1 MAANI
6 HLLDLL
12 HKEQLDK
19 ILNGFTEVSG
29 VASIIADAA
38 GHPVTRPHNFTKVCL
53 KYCRSTEAGRRRCH
67 LSDRY
72 GGAESLRSGKP
83 PIYHCMNAGLMDC
96 AAPIIVE
103 GRHLATVLCG
113 QVLDKPITAD
123 HGCRKARRIGV
134 TDFDGYLTALNQVP
148 LMSKSRL
155 LNIANLMAVITQT
168 ISELALQKHFQQKH
182 SQRYLHKLVNSVSD
196 CIISSN
202 MQGIISLINEAGAAM
217 FGYQAEELIGKSI
230 MDLFSDEESKQIYR
244 SQLRERPAAA
254 HRRLELTA
262 LRPDCRSFPVQVAIA
277 GIDRENVPD
286 SDWVTVIRDISEEK
300 KIEHMKEDL
309 IGMVAHDIKNQVI
322 SMQKALELLVNQ
334 GLGPLNMTQTEITY
348 LALDTSHQL
357 FGMVCNLLDIYRR
370 ENGQFLLEK
379 IPLDIHQLIVESVAH
394 LKLLAQDR
402 QVALNLKNPRE
413 PLIVEADW
421 DRLMRTCINLIE
433 NAVRHSP
440 PQDEVRVR
448 VRQLPA
454 RATPLWN
461 QSSER
466 PSAGDLKPDAA
477 CVLLTIS
484 DQGPGISEKYQEAIF
499 EKFFTIRTSGDKG
512 RKSLGLGLTFCKQV
526 IEAHGGIIWVRS
538 PTFLDGA
545 GMRRG
550 CEFHFVIPVN
560 SPAAGESTAPI
571 QP

>member
-1 MAANI
+1 
-6 HLLDLL
+6 
-12 HKEQLDK
+12 
-19 ILNGFTEVSG
+19 
-29 VASIIADAA
+29 
-38 GHPVTRPHNFTKVCL
+38 
-53 KYCRSTEAGRRRCH
+53 
-67 LSDRY
+67 
-72 GGAESLRSGKP
+72 
-83 PIYHCMNAGLMDC
+83 MNAGLMDC

-113 QVLDKPITAD
+113 QVLDEPISAD
-123 HGCRKARRIGV
+123 RGRRKARRIGV
-134 TDFDGYLTALNQVP
+134 TDFDGYLTALKQVP

-168 ISELALQKHFQQKH
+168 ISELVLQKHFQQKH

-202 MQGIISLINEAGAAM
+202 MQGVISLINEAGAAM
-217 FGYQAEELIGKSI
+217 FGYQAEELVGRSI
-230 MDLFSDEESKQIYR
+230 MDLFSDEESKRIYR
-244 SQLRERPAAA
+244 SQLSERPAAA
-254 HRRLELTA
+254 NRRLELTA
-262 LRPDCRSFPVQVAIA
+262 LRPDHRSFPVQVAIA

-334 GLGPLNMTQTEITY
+334 ALGPLNTTQTEITH

-379 IPLDIHQLIVESVAH
+379 TPLDIHQLIVESVTH

-402 QVALNLKNPRE
+402 QVGLNLKSPRE

-421 DRLMRTCINLIE
+421 DRLKRTCINLIE
-433 NAVRHSP
+433 NAVRYSP
-440 PQDEVRVR
+440 PQDEVAIDL
-448 VRQLPA
+448 RQLPA
-454 RATPLWN
+454 RATPLADTVR
-461 QSSER
+461 ER
-466 PSAGDLKPDAA
+466 LWAEGLKPDEP
-477 CVLLTIS
+477 CLLLTVS
-484 DQGPGISEKYQEAIF
+484 DQGPGIPKEYQEAIF
-499 EKFFTIRTSGDKG
+499 EKFFTIRTSDDKG

-526 IEAHGGIIWVRS
+526 IEAHGGAIWVHS
-538 PTFLDGA
+538 PTFLDAA
-545 GMRRG
+545 GKRRG
-550 CEFHFVIPVN
+550 CEFHLVIPVY
-560 SPAAGESTAPI
+560 SPPAKDGTTPI
-571 QP
+571 DPQ